1 MAARSLIIATA
12 CDVVLD
18 RRVRGDDAT
27 IAEVRRRVG
36 GTPAD
41 LAAAEF
47 WATWAT
53 MTREQLDD
61 AYRAGIS
68 QVDGTTA
75 LRAVRDAN
83 RPIGVVR

>member
-1 MAARSLIIATA
+1 MAARSKIIATA

-53 MTREQLDD
+53 MLREQLDE
-61 AYRAGIS
+61 AHRAGIS
-68 QVDGTTA
+68 QVDGVTV

-83 RPIGVVR
+83 RPVGVAR